1 MFASVNILVKGI
13 RDHINSWN
21 EYAKTFTRTGIA
33 DEIPAKARVV
43 QTSVKK
49 IVDNNSKQRNQDHGT
64 PACLRPDLYRM
75 RPLRSVV
82 NGWNVLARS

>member
-33 DEIPAKARVV
+33 DEIPTKA
-43 QTSVKK
+43 
-49 IVDNNSKQRNQDHGT
+49 
-64 PACLRPDLYRM
+64 
-75 RPLRSVV
+75 
-82 NGWNVLARS
+82 